1 MAVGR
6 TEEATM
12 AEDLIAILNRAMS
25 MEYGALFLLSQHIG
39 RVQDEN
45 VKRLL
50 RSVEEMELA
59 HAEKT
64 AALIFSH
71 GGVPNADLPQL
82 RPRETLREILE
93 VHMDGE
99 IRAIDL
105 YTRAAQAAED
115 PAARGVL
122 DELRREE
129 EQHLQAFRA
138 ALERMAGS
146 GA

>member
-1 MAVGR
+1 
-6 TEEATM
+6 M

-45 VKRLL
+45 TKRLL
-50 RSVEEMELA
+50 RQVEEMELA

-64 AALIFSH
+64 AGLIFSL

-82 RPRETLREILE
+82 RPRATLREILE
-93 VHMDGE
+93 VHIEGE
-99 IRAIDL
+99 VRAIDL
-105 YTRAAQAAED
+105 YTRAAQAAGD
-115 PAARGVL
+115 PATRNLL

-129 EQHLQAFRA
+129 EEHLRMFRA
-138 ALERMAGS
+138 ALERVPA
-146 GA
+146 A

>member
-1 MAVGR
+1 
-6 TEEATM
+6 M

-39 RVQDEN
+39 RAQDEDI
-45 VKRLL
+45 KRLL

-64 AALIFSH
+64 AGLIFSH

-82 RPRETLREILE
+82 RPRETVREILE
-93 VHMDGE
+93 VHIDGE

-105 YTRAAQAAED
+105 YTRAAQAARD
-115 PAARGVL
+115 PATREIL
-122 DELRREE
+122 DELRGEE
-129 EQHLQAFRA
+129 EEHLRMFRA
-138 ALERMAGS
+138 ALERVSGS